1 MPNAK
6 DNAKLT
12 GDTHLP
18 DIDEGLEGGPD
29 DASRAEGS
37 NSDAGRPGRDE
48 NAAGFVKDKDL
59 GGGSQRGR

>member
-18 DIDEGLEGGPD
+18 DIDEGLD
-29 DASRAEGS
+29 DDLPEATPGA
-37 NSDAGRPGRDE
+37 AGESRPGKDI
-48 NAAGFVKDKDL
+48 NQPGFIKDKE
-59 GGGSQRGR
+59 GPGKGA